1 MTESRLYN
9 RGFYM
14 EIIID
19 NYKINYKVSG
29 QGKAVVILQGWG
41 TSLDMYDPIANSINS
56 HYKVIQLDFPGF
68 GHSDEPREAWEV
80 NDYANFVLKFLD
92 KINIKEAS
100 FIGHSYGG
108 RVIIKLASRK
118 DLSIKIDK
126 IVLIDSAGILPK
138 RSIKQKAKIRTY
150 KIVKKLANS
159 KLLQAFF
166 SEAIDNWK
174 SKQGSADYRNASP
187 LMRQCLVKAVN
198 EDLTDHL
205 DKIRVDTLLIWGDQD
220 TATPI
225 SDAHIMEKAIPKAGL
240 VVLKGAGHFS
250 FIDQPYIFDKVM
262 KSYFSIS

>member
-1 MTESRLYN
+1 
-9 RGFYM
+9 
-14 EIIID
+14 
-19 NYKINYKVSG
+19 
-29 QGKAVVILQGWG
+29 
-41 TSLDMYDPIANSINS
+41 
-56 HYKVIQLDFPGF
+56 
-68 GHSDEPREAWEV
+68 
-80 NDYANFVLKFLD
+80 
-92 KINIKEAS
+92 
-100 FIGHSYGG
+100 
-108 RVIIKLASRK
+108 
-118 DLSIKIDK
+118 
-126 IVLIDSAGILPK
+126 LIDSAGILPK
-138 RSIKQKAKIRTY
+138 RSIKQKAKIRIY